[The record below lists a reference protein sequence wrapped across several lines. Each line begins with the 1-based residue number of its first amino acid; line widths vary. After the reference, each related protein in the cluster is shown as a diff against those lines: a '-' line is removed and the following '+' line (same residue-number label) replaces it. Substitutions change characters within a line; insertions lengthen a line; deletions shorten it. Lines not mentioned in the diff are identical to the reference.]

1 MDHGNFFV
9 FVKHKILL
17 VTIYS
22 LRSDLVVAT
31 VYLRKPPPSISDRT
45 RGPRACSLLRLA
57 AAVRSV
63 LFSGSPLRCRRALP
77 PPPTFYSVAALSS
90 PTFGGLAALL
100 SSFPRRTS
108 KKLGPLS
115 SSRRRIPSM
124 RGRRRQIQ
132 TTTNTTPAATF
143 PQAAAMASS
152 ASLQSFLPPSAHAAT
167 SSSQHRPNR
176 ARPFQCAAVSAP
188 SYSAASPSASAVPAE
203 RVEQRCNGRA
213 GTGCSRRST
222 APASQAHQAAHGAD
236 ADKLTKEDVDV
247 RLGLFHRR
255 KQQCMPLLCQGIV

>member
-1 MDHGNFFV
+1 M
-9 FVKHKILL
+9 L

-100 SSFPRRTS
+100 SSFPQRTS

-132 TTTNTTPAATF
+132 TTTNTTPATGRHGDAGELLSSTTTRRWRVGAVRDGPAGRRRGRQHPSPPPSSWRRWPRASGDTSF
-143 PQAAAMASS
+143 PASS
-152 ASLQSFLPPSAHAAT
+152 SAEAAGE
-167 SSSQHRPNR
+167 
-176 ARPFQCAAVSAP
+176 A
-188 SYSAASPSASAVPAE
+188 
-203 RVEQRCNGRA
+203 
-213 GTGCSRRST
+213 
-222 APASQAHQAAHGAD
+222 
-236 ADKLTKEDVDV
+236 
-247 RLGLFHRR
+247 
-255 KQQCMPLLCQGIV
+255 PLLCQLVLRHHLVEDSC